1 MSTKKA
7 SKSTRKAQKS
17 VKSAAAENEEGF
29 VRQTMRA
36 AQALAEL
43 PNAAVLCP
51 RLDDA
56 ANELLRKLCEAK
68 QFGQQS
74 GNCNDGRCQTVEEPK
89 IVPCVHLRWGD
100 GPQDQLE
107 TEDTEV
113 LCITV
118 CNPYSNVAL
127 NDFTVQIFVRNADGT
142 LVENLPDGTPS
153 VQIKP
158 EFMICFGDIPP
169 CDPQNPRESCVSRE
183 VVLLTRG
190 AKVAAYQIFV
200 LYCFQAC
207 FTKLSAVAF
216 KVELVAS

>member
-7 SKSTRKAQKS
+7 SKSARKAP
-17 VKSAAAENEEGF
+17 KSAKQTAERDEGILQ
-29 VRQTMRA
+29 QTMRA
-36 AQALAEL
+36 AQAQAEL

-51 RLDDA
+51 RLDAA
-56 ANELLRKLCEAK
+56 ANELLRRLCEGK
-68 QFGQQS
+68 KFGQKA
-74 GNCNDGRCQTVEEPK
+74 GNCSDGRCQRVEEPK
-89 IVPCVHLRWGD
+89 IEPCVHLRWGD

-142 LVENLPDGTPS
+142 PVANLPDGTPS

-169 CDPQNPRESCVSRE
+169 CNPQNPRNSCVSRE

-190 AKVAAYQIFV
+190 AKVGGYQIFV

-207 FTKLSAVAF
+207 FTKLSAAAF
-216 KVELVAS
+216 KVNLVAS